1 MSREIDHLDHLFTR
15 ELDGQTTP
23 DERDLLDRL
32 RGEYPHVKQEFASL
46 QRLDHAVGDALRLA
60 AGKPRH
66 MIPLRRRWSRFGKG
80 LIVTAA
86 AGIAAMAWLG
96 QQPKATDPLNS
107 VMRNGQNSQQA
118 ALVGGPSM
126 PSWFAP
132 PAPQIDTVEPMPAA
146 YVRPELRVRGTQR
159 DWLVIPGKQRGVYF
173 VVEIERV
180 GTQVFGVHQDF

>member
-1 MSREIDHLDHLFTR
+1 MSRETDQLDHLFTR
-15 ELDGQTTP
+15 ELDGETTP

-32 RGEYPHVKQEFASL
+32 RTEYSHIEREFASL
-46 QRLDHAVGDALRLA
+46 QQLDHAIGDALRLA
-60 AGKPRH
+60 AGKPQRV
-66 MIPLRRRWSRFGKG
+66 IPLRRRWSRFGKG
-80 LIVTAA
+80 LIVAAA
-86 AGIAAMAWLG
+86 AGIAAVAWLG
-96 QQPKATDPLNS
+96 QQAENADRLNP
-107 VMRNGQNSQQA
+107 VMRNGQSSQQA
-118 ALVGGPSM
+118 ALIGGPSM

-132 PAPQIDTVEPMPAA
+132 PAPPIDTVEPMPAA